1 MNIIMIILMSMPM
14 KSRIQNQYDGTFAGV
29 SVRGRQSPVSHL
41 NSGLSV
47 DDGDDDDDDVDHG
60 SQSQSEEETGGGH
73 GMTNANANVRGRNRT
88 PTHIHHPT
96 GQPSV

>member
-1 MNIIMIILMSMPM
+1 MIILMSMPM